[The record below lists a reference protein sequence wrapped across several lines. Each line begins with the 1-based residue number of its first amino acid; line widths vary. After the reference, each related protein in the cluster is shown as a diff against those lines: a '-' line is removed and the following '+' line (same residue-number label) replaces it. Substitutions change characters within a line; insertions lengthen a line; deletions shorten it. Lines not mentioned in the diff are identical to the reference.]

1 MFLMHQNL
9 FESALFV
16 FSMDHFFLAYIVNEK
31 MYASHFQRKTWKSRL
46 WLLIQKHKFCTLS
59 LQAPHVVLQVL
70 FFLDNPGVLLG
81 FANDDDD
88 GGGDDDDDH
97 DKWLWSTINFC
108 LKN

>member
-1 MFLMHQNL
+1 MFLMHQNW

-31 MYASHFQRKTWKSRL
+31 MFASNFQRKTWKSRL
-46 WLLIQKHKFCTLS
+46 WLLIQKNKFCTLS

-70 FFLDNPGVLLG
+70 FLDNPGVLLG